1 MLRRFPIESKGRRKK
16 LREVC
21 SLSFNRVHES
31 PCSLSARLSK
41 VFRFECIVVY
51 SVLLAMQYTSFYQ
64 GFSSFLVALN
74 IPVFSGL

>member
-31 PCSLSARLSK
+31 SCSLLARLSK
-41 VFRFECIVVY
+41 LFGFGCLVVY
-51 SVLLAMQYTSFYQ
+51 LMLLA
-64 GFSSFLVALN
+64 
-74 IPVFSGL
+74 I